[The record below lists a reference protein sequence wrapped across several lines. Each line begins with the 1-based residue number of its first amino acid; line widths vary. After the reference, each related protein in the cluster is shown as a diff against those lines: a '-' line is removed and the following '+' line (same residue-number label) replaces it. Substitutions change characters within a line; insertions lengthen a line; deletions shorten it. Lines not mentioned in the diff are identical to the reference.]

1 MGLME
6 AYRTI
11 SWVWSTIYHLRHLA
25 VETRTNATVPL
36 RYLKDRTVVWGS
48 MYRFWDNMAS

>member
-11 SWVWSTIYHLRHLA
+11 SWVWSTIHHLRHLT
-25 VETRTNATVPL
+25 VESRENATVPL
-36 RYLKDRTVVWGS
+36 RYLKDRTVFWGS
-48 MYRFWDNMAS
+48 MYRFLG